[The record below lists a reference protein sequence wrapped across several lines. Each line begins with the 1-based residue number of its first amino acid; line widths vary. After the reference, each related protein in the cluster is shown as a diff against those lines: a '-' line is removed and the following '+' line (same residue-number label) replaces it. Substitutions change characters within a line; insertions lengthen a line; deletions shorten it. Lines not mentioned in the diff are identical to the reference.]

1 MAKRTSLSISEPNEK
16 WIRAQIG
23 SKGFSS
29 QSEVLNDL
37 IRNARKT
44 EAIRERLKLAET
56 SARERGWVT
65 KTPDE
70 MLDGFK
76 ESARRDGEI

>member
-1 MAKRTSLSISEPNEK
+1 MAKRASLLISEPNEK
-16 WIRAQIG
+16 WIQAQIG
-23 SKGFSS
+23 SKEFSS
-29 QSEVLNDL
+29 RSEVLNGL
-37 IRNARKT
+37 IRQARET
-44 EAIRERLKLAET
+44 EVIRERLKLAEA
-56 SARERGWVT
+56 SVIEHGWVT

>member
-1 MAKRTSLSISEPNEK
+1 MSSKKSSSRSE
-16 WIRAQIG
+16 A
-23 SKGFSS
+23 
-29 QSEVLNDL
+29 LNDL
-37 IRNARKT
+37 NRETRKIEVIRN
-44 EAIRERLKLAET
+44 RLKLAET
-56 SARERGWVT
+56 SARELGWMT